1 MHRPFFITESQ
12 IYLSKDIERIQ
23 LRAMRIIFPR
33 SRKSYN
39 EAISLSI
46 NLGKLEE
53 RRQAACDNLFKLRGT
68 IAGFELKYC
77 TFPEDKENL

>member
-46 NLGKLEE
+46 DLGKLEE
-53 RRQAACDNLFKLRGT
+53 RRQAACDNLF
-68 IAGFELKYC
+68 
-77 TFPEDKENL
+77 N